1 MHFGDLQFLFE
12 SSIDPIRKTYAPT
25 VFMDYDS
32 QTPQLRDSIR
42 EQIHSHV
49 SLIEEIATAKRY
61 FIKGSILT
69 KQYNE
74 KADIDVFVQIRG
86 TGCSRLEERIQE
98 VWEKIDG
105 IYAKDTIHP
114 LQYYITTQDYDLG
127 KTEAAYDVKNDK
139 WLSMSPPRELEF
151 SKYADELKSKLT
163 RLDVGFGELKRDI
176 IDYNVLQ
183 AIPPEEL
190 DGVHQKIRDKI
201 EEVEY
206 DIDLLINAYSEIK
219 NARSDAFGLDMSPD
233 DIAEYGR
240 KTHMP
245 GNVIFKFIERYH
257 YLDMLRKI
265 RKGVQTEHTSMPGI
279 EDIFTNDNIDKPGVK
294 DKFRSDGTARARH
307 MKGMTGISRSTGQ
320 NLIPDIHRVDQNS
333 NNKVD
338 LLLNKQSGHFVLN
351 GSDLDSIV
359 NTFRVTD
366 LSPMMSKQLGN
377 TGITIYYDH
386 SLHNYCI
393 KK

>member
-12 SSIDPIRKTYAPT
+12 SSIDPVRKTYAPS
-25 VFMDYDS
+25 VFADYEA
-32 QTPQLRDSIR
+32 QNPRLRSDIH
-42 EQIHSHV
+42 EQIHSHIL
-49 SLIEEIATAKRY
+49 LIEEVAPVKRY

-74 KADIDVFVQIRG
+74 KADIDVFVQIKG
-86 TGCSRLEERIQE
+86 TGCPRLEERIQE

-105 IYAKDTIHP
+105 IYAKNTTHP

-127 KTEAAYDVKNDK
+127 KTEAAYDVKNNK
-139 WLSMSPPRELEF
+139 WLSNSPPRELEF

-183 AIPPEEL
+183 SIPPEQL
-190 DGVHQKIRDKI
+190 DGVDQKIRDKI
-201 EEVEY
+201 KEVEY

-219 NARSDAFGLDMSPD
+219 DARNDAFGLDMSPD

-265 RKGVQTEHTSMPGI
+265 RKGVQEEHTSMPGI
-279 EDIFTNDNIDKPGVK
+279 EDIFNQGDIDEPDIK
-294 DKFRSDGTARARH
+294 DKFRSDGTPRARH
-307 MKGMTGISRSTGQ
+307 MTGMTGINRSTGQ
-320 NLIPDIHRVDQNS
+320 NLIPDIHKADPNS

-338 LLLNKQSGHFVLN
+338 LLLNKQAGHFVLN
-351 GSDLDSIV
+351 GDDVKGIV

-366 LSPMMSKQLGN
+366 LSPMTSKRLGN
-377 TGITIYYDH
+377 TGITIYYDRN
-386 SLHNYCI
+386 LKNYCI